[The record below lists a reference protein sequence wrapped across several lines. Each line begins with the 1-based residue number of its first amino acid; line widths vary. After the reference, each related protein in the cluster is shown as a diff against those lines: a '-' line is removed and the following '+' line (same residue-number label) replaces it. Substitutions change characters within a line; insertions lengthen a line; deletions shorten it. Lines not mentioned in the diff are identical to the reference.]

1 MATASQIEKF
11 ARYAVTRLGVDPDGD
26 TNIIVGFDDTS
37 VPGDNIVQ
45 YAPGK
50 EWESEIDISEKQ
62 LDNFEALR
70 DAIGSIVGRL
80 LVASTSSQTPAGLT
94 TPLQVNFGAGGSSGK
109 IDVAGDGTITANEDV
124 TMALGVSLAVG
135 RANSTGIAQLLVRPV
150 KNGSPFTDPQVI
162 KIDTDDNTDIYK
174 FSDVFNMES
183 GDTFYIEIM
192 RDSGGADDGG
202 LVSQGSDWGPTA
214 SAVLS
219 VVELS

>member
-1 MATASQIEKF
+1 MTTAAQIEKF

-50 EWESEIDISEKQ
+50 EWESEKDISEKQ
-62 LDNFEALR
+62 LDNFDALR
-70 DAIGSIVGRL
+70 NALGSIVGRL
-80 LVASTSSQTPAGLT
+80 VTASTASQTPAGLT
-94 TPLQVNFGAGGSSGK
+94 MPLQVNFGAGGSTGA
-109 IDVAGDGTITANEDV
+109 IDVNGAGTITANDDV
-124 TMALGVSLAVG
+124 TIALGVSLNVG
-135 RANSTGIAQLLVRPV
+135 RSNSTGIAQLLVRPV
-150 KNGSPFTDPQVI
+150 LNGSPVTEAQLI
-162 KIDTDDNTDIYK
+162 KINTDDNTDVYK

-183 GDTFYIEIM
+183 GDSFYIEIM

-202 LVSQGSDWGPTA
+202 LVSQSSDWGSTA